1 MAKASNWKALPSY
14 RRIDTAMPSCPV
26 IGVATAAL
34 PAADL
39 LAIADKEA
47 ADGWPA
53 PIVSRTA
60 ARRAN
65 VTKMWVGPKGI
76 CFGPQPDLSIAGRNM
91 NWIKTIAR
99 ERPPNHL
106 YNVATYPL
114 STAGIVPNDGS
125 VTIPKLDTMYESLD
139 HAAALVRYLVGDET
153 LLVTSMT
160 AMRPANQFTAGYID
174 DYMAGLPEPLEGHFV
189 VAYASRSYKTYPA
202 PGADDRGI
210 AQTFAVCQVAK
221 RPEYEGIEKMVFHHS
236 AGTWADSASTYE
248 GAMLSLSGIKC
259 QPGLWNLMQVFDP
272 KLTGVHHRTGG
283 GRSYCKYFSPTVLDT
298 SAPGA
303 LFCGLTPAASVHSS
317 SQLNGIRALDV
328 YHIGDP
334 EFAENVAFLGDVT
347 ASASGWTMSDTSM
360 FIEWRGERL
369 IDMNPSMA
377 EVDRERLRGKY
388 ITTHMSDTA
397 LYDSVS
403 LTNLSMYADAADAG
417 LNLATEVF
425 MPAKEGNPAV
435 TFAEAVTRANAADKR
450 LFHRIVGHEPNL
462 AEQIAVVK
470 IINHPTVA
478 NSRSCVGYY
487 AGGTTTDK
495 DVCMLAVAGGAA
507 VINGSSFVGDVVV
520 DFFGLTEAELR
531 ANNYRVMRKF
541 EFSESYVFRGAVP
554 DVRKLDAPVKTA
566 QLLVQHALNR
576 KSFSQFAVGAVTM
589 ASVARRQLL

>member
-14 RRIDTAMPSCPV
+14 RRIDTGMPSCPV
-26 IGVATAAL
+26 IGVATSAL

-53 PIVSRTA
+53 PIIARAA
-60 ARRAN
+60 ARRSN

-76 CFGPQPDLSIAGRNM
+76 CFGSEPELSIAGRNM

-106 YNVATYPL
+106 YNVGTYPL
-114 STAGIVPNDGS
+114 STAGIVPNDG
-125 VTIPKLDTMYESLD
+125 TINIPELDTMYESLD
-139 HAAALVRYLVGDET
+139 HASALVRYLVGDDS
-153 LLVTSMT
+153 LIVTSMT
-160 AMRPANQFTAGYID
+160 AMRPANQMAPFYID
-174 DYMAGLPEPLEGHFV
+174 DYMAGLPEPIEGHFV
-189 VAYASRSYKTYPA
+189 VAYAARAYKTWPA
-202 PGADDRGI
+202 PGADHHGT

-221 RPEYEGIEKMVFHHS
+221 RPEYEGIEKMVFHHAAAS
-236 AGTWADSASTYE
+236 WADSSSTYE

-272 KLTGVHHRTGG
+272 MLSGVNYRPGG
-283 GRSYCKYFSPTVLDT
+283 NRYYCKYFAPTVLNEA
-298 SAPGA
+298 APGP
-303 LFCGLTPAASVHSS
+303 LFGGLTPAASVHAS
-317 SQLNGIRALDV
+317 SQLNGIHALDV

-334 EFAENVAFLGDVT
+334 EFAENIALLGDV
-347 ASASGWTMSDTSM
+347 AVSASGWQIADTSL

-377 EVDRERLRGKY
+377 EVDRQRLRGKY

-403 LTNLSMYADAADAG
+403 LTNLSMYADATDAG
-417 LNLATEVF
+417 LNLATEIF

-462 AEQIAVVK
+462 AESIAVVK
-470 IINHPTVA
+470 IVDHPTLP
-478 NSRSCVGYY
+478 NTRSCVGYY

-507 VINGSSFVGDVVV
+507 VVNASSFVGDVVV
-520 DFFGLTEAELR
+520 DFFGLTETELR

-541 EFSESYVFRGAVP
+541 EFSEGYVFRGAVP
-554 DVRKLDAPVKTA
+554 DVRKLDTPVKTA